1 MKKLTYEFKLASWK
15 VIEDLETEITTLQEY
30 VDKSPPSLSV
40 IDSQLRSIRASKLQL
55 AKERLRLARLHDD
68 EYICVYS

>member
-15 VIEDLETEITTLQEY
+15 VIEDLETEIGELSELVEKY
-30 VDKSPPSLSV
+30 PPSLSAL
-40 IDSQLRSIRASKLQL
+40 DSQLRSISVSKLQL